1 MEKHPRVL
9 VVSHNIFSRTGNMGR
24 TMANLLSSIPSDCL
38 AQLYFHSEIPTM
50 DLCHRYFRIT
60 DRDVLRSVVTR
71 KAGYRIYGKEDI
83 REDSGRSRTDQGLTA
98 KVYQFSRRRTP
109 AIYCCRNWM
118 WRLGKWESEALDQ
131 WIRDFA
137 PDVIFFASGDYV
149 FPYRIVERLSQRY
162 HLPVVTWCCD
172 DYYIGKR
179 KSWSPLYHLNYH
191 SLMRWAHKVEKRTLH
206 YVVICDKMKEDY
218 QKLFHKPMDVLRISV
233 GDNPCKRPAEQ
244 RTGIVYA
251 GNLGLNRVV
260 PLLELAAQVKK
271 AGIPGYEW
279 VDVYSG
285 EGNPKTLALLTEENG
300 IRFHG
305 AVPAAELTNILG
317 AAKFVLHV
325 EAFDEKSACRTRYSL
340 STKIGESLQSGACIL
355 AYAPRDIASMEY
367 LREYSAAVCL
377 ERAQQLPQILR
388 QLTTDREA
396 FDGYVARAS
405 ELAKA
410 RHSKESNDRL
420 LQQIFMDVCKEE
432 IQ

>member
-9 VVSHNIFSRTGNMGR
+9 VVSHNIFSRPGNMGR

-83 REDSGRSRTDQGLTA
+83 REDSGS
-98 KVYQFSRRRTP
+98 
-109 AIYCCRNWM
+109 N
-118 WRLGKWESEALDQ
+118 KWESEALDQ

-271 AGIPGYEW
+271 AGIPGYGW
-279 VDVYSG
+279 VDVCSG
-285 EGNPKTLALLTEENG
+285 GGNPKTLALLTEENG